1 MADYA
6 PNENFYQ
13 DQIKE
18 QEKLKKKLEKA
29 SYDSTRQ
36 GYVIDGKVYNQ
47 GQINA
52 QLKSIE
58 TKISS
63 IKAEEKKIGKYGPQF
78 SKTAKS
84 NAAGIAY
91 EKLVAAAEAIK
102 AEDYDSSIASF
113 EAWKKVETF
122 IANNKD
128 IQVVKRVDA
137 IVNNERGRSVRRSL
151 PALIPVKP
159 EWHGQALA
167 DAEQSAVKYAEADT
181 TEFKETVNG
190 KGAAATRSTS
200 KVVIDEPLLSV
211 RQSEINAI
219 KNNQSVP
226 ETVKIQAR
234 RAASTTPVT
243 GVAPAITT
251 PAGSVGA
258 TGPVSGATGPISFRA
273 FEERTMKE
281 FNDLPKSSTD
291 STGPQAT
298 GGSAFPT
305 TAPPRTPKI
314 VDWKPKF
321 REMFPSQSWLLDLDS
336 TKYSGLFKLLETGVK
351 DQMWLT
357 PESQARF
364 AAQLQGTDFYVELKT
379 NDTVKNITSL
389 VGDLGFDTV
398 PFNNFLKDAMNFGW
412 KDDTLKQ
419 KVYEEAFR
427 KDPATGN
434 YVNATTI
441 ERVRKSSPYLT
452 VANIGKAFFNTVS
465 DSTIAG
471 VLTGSMV
478 QDDVVRQQRE
488 LAKGKYAHLANLIDQ
503 GLSLED
509 ISDSYKTQASKLL
522 EKDPNSIDMSQGAYS
537 QAFDFGEEGKKR
549 LMSTNEWEVKLRS
562 DANFGWDKT
571 QNARDEARA
580 LASSISQAFGRVI

>member
-1 MADYA
+1 MANAPVKDIENQISALQKVADELNNSTATGTGEYIYA
-6 PNENFYQ
+6 DKKYSKQELDSFLST
-13 DQIKE
+13 IKKDISLLKKSIKPVLDLRD
-18 QEKLKKKLEKA
+18 KLKSA
-29 SYDSTRQ
+29 SATGPFQEMSPQ
-36 GYVIDGKVYNQ
+36 Q
-47 GQINA
+47 
-52 QLKSIE
+52 
-58 TKISS
+58 
-63 IKAEEKKIGKYGPQF
+63 KKIVDTVRMKL
-78 SKTAKS
+78 S
-84 NAAGIAY
+84 NAEAGTY
-91 EKLVAAAEAIK
+91 
-102 AEDYDSSIASF
+102 
-113 EAWKKVETF
+113 T
-122 IANNKD
+122 
-128 IQVVKRVDA
+128 
-137 IVNNERGRSVRRSL
+137 L
-151 PALIPVKP
+151 PQLTGGVP
-159 EWHGQALA
+159 
-167 DAEQSAVKYAEADT
+167 SATGAT
-181 TEFKETVNG
+181 PSGPTV
-190 KGAAATRSTS
+190 
-200 KVVIDEPLLSV
+200 
-211 RQSEINAI
+211 
-219 KNNQSVP
+219 
-226 ETVKIQAR
+226 
-234 RAASTTPVT
+234 
-243 GVAPAITT
+243 TT
-251 PAGSVGA
+251 PAPAPASTAGRPATAVAPQGPFRPGTFGVPAVTTPAVDTGA
-258 TGPVSGATGPISFRA
+258 TVTG
-273 FEERTMKE
+273 
-281 FNDLPKSSTD
+281 
-291 STGPQAT
+291 T
-298 GGSAFPT
+298 GGGTTKVVTKKPPT
-305 TAPPRTPKI
+305 KKAPV

-351 DQMWLT
+351 DEMWST

-441 ERVRKSSPYLT
+441 ERVRKSNPYLT

-471 VLTGSMV
+471 VLTGSMI

-488 LAKGKYAHLANLIDQ
+488 LAKGKYAHLSSLIDQ

-522 EKDPNSIDMSQGAYS
+522 EKDVNSIDMSQGAYS

-549 LMSTNEWEVKLRS
+549 LMSTSEWEVKLRS

-571 QNARDEARA
+571 QNAREEARA
-580 LASSISQAFGRVI
+580 LASSISQAFGRVL

>member
-13 DQIKE
+13 DQIEE

-78 SKTAKS
+78 SETAKP
-84 NAAGIAY
+84 NAAGVQY
-91 EKLVAAAEAIK
+91 EKLVAEAESIK
-102 AEDYDSSIASF
+102 SEDYDSSIASL
-113 EAWKKVETF
+113 EAWKKVENF

-128 IQVVKRVDA
+128 IKVVKRVDA
-137 IVNNERGRSVRRSL
+137 IVSAGGGKKVRRAL
-151 PALIPVKP
+151 PALVPVTP

-167 DAEQSAVKYAEADT
+167 DAEKSAVKYAEADT
-181 TEFKETVNG
+181 TKLKQTVSG

-211 RQSEINAI
+211 RQAEINAI
-219 KNNQSVP
+219 KNNQLVP
-226 ETVKIQAR
+226 EAVKTQAR
-234 RAASTTPVT
+234 RQASTVPITGVSPAVATPV
-243 GVAPAITT
+243 
-251 PAGSVGA
+251 GSVGA
-258 TGPVSGATGPISFRA
+258 TGPVAGAAGPIGARA

-281 FNDLPKSSTD
+281 FEALPKSP
-291 STGPQAT
+291 TGPT
-298 GGSAFPT
+298 GPRKPGDISPPPPPPGT
-305 TAPPRTPKI
+305 TTV

-321 REMFPSQSWLLDLDS
+321 REMFPGQSWLLDLDS
-336 TKYSGLFKLLETGVK
+336 TKYPDLFKLLETGVK

-364 AAQLQGTDFYVELKT
+364 AGQLNNTDFYVELKT

-398 PFNNFLKDAMNFGW
+398 PFNTFLKDAMNFGW

-434 YVNATTI
+434 YVNQTTI
-441 ERVRKSSPYLT
+441 ERVRKSSPYLS

-471 VLTGSMV
+471 VLTGSMI

-488 LAKGKYAHLANLIDQ
+488 LAKGKYGHLSNLIDQ

-509 ISDSYKTQASKLL
+509 ISDSYKTSASKLL

-537 QAFDFGEEGKKR
+537 TAFDFGEEGKKR
-549 LMSTNEWEVKLRS
+549 LMSTSEWETKLRS
-562 DANFGWDKT
+562 DATFGWDKT

>member
-1 MADYA
+1 MATV
-6 PNENFYQ
+6 EELQ
-13 DQIKE
+13 KE
-18 QEKLKKKLEKA
+18 AEALKKVFDKYDIPSNSDG
-29 SYDSTRQ
+29 SYT
-36 GYVIDGKVYNQ
+36 VDGKRLSAKEFGAV
-47 GQINA
+47 
-52 QLKSIE
+52 K
-58 TKISS
+58 
-63 IKAEEKKIGKYGPQF
+63 
-78 SKTAKS
+78 KTAKS
-84 NAAGIAY
+84 NYDRVNKQYKQLQEKRTSETNLTKSNVSELNAELQRLQTENTRRAANIAAQIGEGKFGGSQTVIDNNNKRIKEI
-91 EKLVAAAEAIK
+91 EKTLISLGSTPPQGSQLPEGTVTPPASAADFRKVEGFAPGKTDAQKKKDEKRKQSDVTTNKVGDSRVVNGVTEKWDGTKWVPEKKVAAA
-102 AEDYDSSIASF
+102 
-113 EAWKKVETF
+113 V
-122 IANNKD
+122 
-128 IQVVKRVDA
+128 
-137 IVNNERGRSVRRSL
+137 
-151 PALIPVKP
+151 
-159 EWHGQALA
+159 
-167 DAEQSAVKYAEADT
+167 
-181 TEFKETVNG
+181 
-190 KGAAATRSTS
+190 
-200 KVVIDEPLLSV
+200 
-211 RQSEINAI
+211 
-219 KNNQSVP
+219 
-226 ETVKIQAR
+226 
-234 RAASTTPVT
+234 
-243 GVAPAITT
+243 
-251 PAGSVGA
+251 
-258 TGPVSGATGPISFRA
+258 
-273 FEERTMKE
+273 
-281 FNDLPKSSTD
+281 
-291 STGPQAT
+291 
-298 GGSAFPT
+298 
-305 TAPPRTPKI
+305 

-364 AAQLQGTDFYVELKT
+364 AGQLQGTDFYVELKT
-379 NDTVKNITSL
+379 NDTVRNITSL

-488 LAKGKYAHLANLIDQ
+488 LAKGKYGHLSSLIDQ

-522 EKDPNSIDMSQGAYS
+522 EKDANSIDMSQGAYS

-549 LMSTNEWEVKLRS
+549 LMSTSEWEVKLRS

-571 QNARDEARA
+571 QNAKDEARA

>member
-1 MADYA
+1 MANAPVKDIENQISALQKVADELNNSTATGTGEYIYA
-6 PNENFYQ
+6 GQKYSKKQLDSFLST
-13 DQIKE
+13 IKKDISSLKKSIKPVLDLR
-18 QEKLKKKLEKA
+18 EKLKSA
-29 SYDSTRQ
+29 S
-36 GYVIDGKVYNQ
+36 
-47 GQINA
+47 
-52 QLKSIE
+52 
-58 TKISS
+58 
-63 IKAEEKKIGKYGPQF
+63 
-78 SKTAKS
+78 
-84 NAAGIAY
+84 
-91 EKLVAAAEAIK
+91 
-102 AEDYDSSIASF
+102 
-113 EAWKKVETF
+113 
-122 IANNKD
+122 
-128 IQVVKRVDA
+128 
-137 IVNNERGRSVRRSL
+137 
-151 PALIPVKP
+151 
-159 EWHGQALA
+159 
-167 DAEQSAVKYAEADT
+167 
-181 TEFKETVNG
+181 
-190 KGAAATRSTS
+190 
-200 KVVIDEPLLSV
+200 
-211 RQSEINAI
+211 
-219 KNNQSVP
+219 
-226 ETVKIQAR
+226 
-234 RAASTTPVT
+234 
-243 GVAPAITT
+243 
-251 PAGSVGA
+251 A
-258 TGPVSGATGPISFRA
+258 TGPFQEMSPQQRKIVDTARMKLSNAEAGTYFLPELTGGVPSAAGVTPSGASVPAAPAPT
-273 FEERTMKE
+273 T
-281 FNDLPKSSTD
+281 
-291 STGPQAT
+291 
-298 GGSAFPT
+298 T
-305 TAPPRTPKI
+305 TAPATPKTETAPQGPFRPGTFGVPAVTTPTGPTGPAVSGTGGGTKVVTKKPPAKKVPV

-351 DQMWLT
+351 DEMWLT

-364 AAQLQGTDFYVELKT
+364 AGQLQGTDFYVELKT

-441 ERVRKSSPYLT
+441 ERVRKSTPYLT
-452 VANIGKAFFNTVS
+452 VASIGKQFFNTVS

-488 LAKGKYAHLANLIDQ
+488 LAKGKYGHLSSLIDQ

-549 LMSTNEWEVKLRS
+549 LMSTSEWEVKLRS

-571 QNARDEARA
+571 QNAKDEARA

>member
-1 MADYA
+1 MANAPVKDIENQISALQKVADELNNSTATGTGEYIYA
-6 PNENFYQ
+6 GQKYSKKQLDSFLST
-13 DQIKE
+13 IKKDISSLKRSIKPVLDLR
-18 QEKLKKKLEKA
+18 EKLKSA
-29 SYDSTRQ
+29 S
-36 GYVIDGKVYNQ
+36 
-47 GQINA
+47 
-52 QLKSIE
+52 
-58 TKISS
+58 
-63 IKAEEKKIGKYGPQF
+63 
-78 SKTAKS
+78 
-84 NAAGIAY
+84 
-91 EKLVAAAEAIK
+91 
-102 AEDYDSSIASF
+102 
-113 EAWKKVETF
+113 
-122 IANNKD
+122 
-128 IQVVKRVDA
+128 
-137 IVNNERGRSVRRSL
+137 
-151 PALIPVKP
+151 
-159 EWHGQALA
+159 
-167 DAEQSAVKYAEADT
+167 
-181 TEFKETVNG
+181 
-190 KGAAATRSTS
+190 
-200 KVVIDEPLLSV
+200 
-211 RQSEINAI
+211 
-219 KNNQSVP
+219 
-226 ETVKIQAR
+226 
-234 RAASTTPVT
+234 
-243 GVAPAITT
+243 
-251 PAGSVGA
+251 A
-258 TGPVSGATGPISFRA
+258 TGPFQEMSPQQRKIVDTARMKLSNAEAGTYTLPELTGGVPSTAGVTPSGANVPAATTTTTAAPATPKTETAPQGPFRPGTFGVPAVTTPTGPTGPAVSG
-273 FEERTMKE
+273 
-281 FNDLPKSSTD
+281 
-291 STGPQAT
+291 T
-298 GGSAFPT
+298 GGGTKVVTKKPSAKKVPV
-305 TAPPRTPKI
+305 

-364 AAQLQGTDFYVELKT
+364 AGQLQGTDFYVELKT

-488 LAKGKYAHLANLIDQ
+488 LAKGKYGHLSNLIDQ

-549 LMSTNEWEVKLRS
+549 LMSTSEWEVKLRS

-571 QNARDEARA
+571 QNAKDEARA